1 MLYRGLERAVQS
13 LEVFFLKK
21 TCAYPENPLPSQS
34 AARCVCCVRL
44 SNYQKIFTMAVLQN
58 MWLRGAKK
66 KLGGTVLY
74 TQGGRTLQ
82 RELAPEVKNPKTP
95 AQMGQRVKW
104 ANLVAFYRAN
114 SGWMP
119 KAFENK
125 KATQS
130 DYNKFMSL
138 NAASSRIYL
147 TKEQA
152 RQGACV
158 VDSYRVS
165 DGTLQPVDIFPT
177 EQNWVTNI
185 YLTGLSKLDATTTV
199 AAFSTALLASN
210 AGLRSGDQLS
220 FIRVTQLFNNTTGIP
235 YVQVRAYELLINEQG
250 PGLLKDFWPIELI
263 GLGQEQETPALMVK
277 NNNKQGGFA
286 IIVSRTQGGRVLVSP
301 SQVTQVNMAAVINQ
315 YSSSAALTNAI
326 ASYGQGNEVFLD
338 SKGANEIGKMPTTL
352 SITAIANEN
361 ESIKVAVGGSGN
373 FHNNGWDGSL
383 NVIFNQDIT
392 GVVEKL
398 LVTVA
403 GSQFLDVTEGT
414 VTGNTVSFAASIYQ
428 DAEKQEE
435 YPVIVSVTISGVT
448 YSAQFTGEAT
458 SLT

>member
-1 MLYRGLERAVQS
+1 
-13 LEVFFLKK
+13 
-21 TCAYPENPLPSQS
+21 
-34 AARCVCCVRL
+34 
-44 SNYQKIFTMAVLQN
+44 MAVLQN

-114 SGWMP
+114 AGWMP

-138 NAASSRIYL
+138 NAANSRIYL

-177 EQNWVTNI
+177 EDNWVTNL
-185 YLTGLSKLDATTTV
+185 YLTGLDKLDETTTV
-199 AAFSTALLASN
+199 AAFSTALLSSN
-210 AGLRSGDQLS
+210 AGLRSGDQIS
-220 FIRVTQLFNNTTGIP
+220 FIRVTQLFNNTTDIP

-250 PGLLKDFWPIELI
+250 TGLVKDYWPIELI
-263 GLGQEQETPALMVK
+263 GLGEEQDTPALMVK

-301 SQVTQVNMAAVINQ
+301 SQITQVNMSAVINK
-315 YSSSAALTNAI
+315 YSSSTALQAAI
-326 ASYGQGNEVFLD
+326 DSYGRGDEVFLD
-338 SKGANEIGKMPTTL
+338 SKGASAIANNPTTL
-352 SITAIANEN
+352 SITGVR
-361 ESIKVAVGGSGN
+361 SGTGKVTAVPGGSLDLTDTDFSEG
-373 FHNNGWDGSL
+373 FT
-383 NVIFNQDIT
+383 VTFNQDIT
-392 GVVEKL
+392 GHVDTL
-398 LVTVA
+398 SVTVA
-403 GSQFLDVTEGT
+403 GSEIVTVQNPDTSANE
-414 VTGNTVSFAASIYQ
+414 VSIDTLESIESK
-428 DAEKQEE
+428 DTER
-435 YPVIVSVTISGVT
+435 PVVLVVTISGVR
-448 YSAQFTGEAT
+448 YEAT
-458 SLT
+458 FTVPSSTMS

>member
-1 MLYRGLERAVQS
+1 
-13 LEVFFLKK
+13 
-21 TCAYPENPLPSQS
+21 
-34 AARCVCCVRL
+34 
-44 SNYQKIFTMAVLQN
+44 MAVLQN

-114 SGWMP
+114 AGWMP

-138 NAASSRIYL
+138 NAANSRIYL

-158 VDSYRVS
+158 VDSYRMS
-165 DGTLQPVDIFPT
+165 DGTLQPVDIFPAAD
-177 EQNWVTNI
+177 NWVTNL
-185 YLTGLSKLDATTTV
+185 YLTGLDKLDATTTL
-199 AAFSTALLASN
+199 AAFSNALLSSN

-220 FIRVTQLFNNTTGIP
+220 FIRVTQLFNNTTDIP
-235 YVQVRAYELLINEQG
+235 YIQVRAYEMLINEQG
-250 PGLLKDFWPIELI
+250 TGLVKDYWPIELI
-263 GLGQEQETPALMVK
+263 GLGKEQETSALMVK

-301 SQVTQVNMAAVINQ
+301 SQITQVNMTDVINQ
-315 YSSSAALTNAI
+315 YSSSAALQASI
-326 ASYGQGNEVFLD
+326 DSYGRGDEVFLD
-338 SKGANEIGKMPTTL
+338 SKDANAIGNNPTTL
-352 SITAIANEN
+352 SITSVSSYNGVVTAVPGGELDMTQ
-361 ESIKVAVGGSGN
+361 EDFGEGIKVA
-373 FHNNGWDGSL
+373 
-383 NVIFNQDIT
+383 FNQDIT
-392 GVVEKL
+392 GNAESVSVSVEGNQPIDQTSPSINKNMVNVNAEL
-398 LVTVA
+398 KVTGADHDRSVKVTV
-403 GSQFLDVTEGT
+403 V
-414 VTGNTVSFAASIYQ
+414 
-428 DAEKQEE
+428 
-435 YPVIVSVTISGVT
+435 ISGVS
-448 YSAQFTGEAT
+448 YEASFTIP
-458 SLT
+458 SSSVS

>member
-1 MLYRGLERAVQS
+1 
-13 LEVFFLKK
+13 
-21 TCAYPENPLPSQS
+21 
-34 AARCVCCVRL
+34 
-44 SNYQKIFTMAVLQN
+44 

-104 ANLVAFYRAN
+104 SNLVAFYRAN
-114 SGWMP
+114 AGWMP
-119 KAFENK
+119 KAFESK

-138 NAASSRIYL
+138 NASSSRIYL

-177 EQNWVTNI
+177 EQNWVTNL
-185 YLTGLSKLDATTTV
+185 YLTGLDKLDATTTV

-220 FIRVTQLFNNTTGIP
+220 FIRVTQLFNNTTNIP

-250 PGLLKDFWPIELI
+250 PGLVKDFWPIELI
-263 GLGQEQETPALMVK
+263 ALGQEQETHALMVK

-301 SQVTQVNMAAVINQ
+301 SQVTQVNMAAVISQ
-315 YSSSAALTNAI
+315 YSSSTALQAAI
-326 ASYGQGNEVFLD
+326 DSYGSGDDVFLD
-338 SKGANEIGKMPTTL
+338 SKGANTIGQQPTTL
-352 SITAIANEN
+352 SITGVRSGTGI
-361 ESIKVAVGGSGN
+361 VTAVPGGELDLTDAD
-373 FHNNGWDGSL
+373 FNNGFE
-383 NVIFNQDIT
+383 VTFNQDIT
-392 GVVEKL
+392 GHVDELNTIIDGTQYVKSTNPDYEGNKVTLDALTPVQSASSARSLKVV
-398 LVTVA
+398 
-403 GSQFLDVTEGT
+403 
-414 VTGNTVSFAASIYQ
+414 
-428 DAEKQEE
+428 
-435 YPVIVSVTISGVT
+435 VTI
-448 YSAQFTGEAT
+448 TGARYEAT
-458 SLT
+458 FTIPSSSMS

>member
-1 MLYRGLERAVQS
+1 
-13 LEVFFLKK
+13 
-21 TCAYPENPLPSQS
+21 
-34 AARCVCCVRL
+34 
-44 SNYQKIFTMAVLQN
+44 MAVLQN

-104 ANLVAFYRAN
+104 SNLVAFYRAN
-114 SGWMP
+114 AGWMP

-125 KATQS
+125 KPTQS

-138 NAASSRIYL
+138 NASSSRIYL

-177 EQNWVTNI
+177 AKDWVTNL
-185 YLTGLSKLDATTTV
+185 YLTGLDKLDATTTV
-199 AAFSTALLASN
+199 AAFSNALLSSN

-220 FIRVTQLFNNTTGIP
+220 FIRVTQLFNNTTDMP
-235 YVQVRAYELLINEQG
+235 YIQVRAYELLINEQG

-263 GLGQEQETPALMVK
+263 ALGQEQETKALMVK

-301 SQVTQVNMAAVINQ
+301 SQITQVNMADVINQ
-315 YSSSAALTNAI
+315 YSSSAALQAAI
-326 ASYGQGNEVFLD
+326 DSYGRGDEVFLD
-338 SKGANEIGKMPTTL
+338 SKGANEIAKQPTTL
-352 SITAIANEN
+352 SITGLSSDRGGIT
-361 ESIKVAVGGSGN
+361 AVPGGEL
-373 FHNNGWDGSL
+373 DL
-383 NVIFNQDIT
+383 TNVGFETGMIVTFNQD
-392 GVVEKL
+392 
-398 LVTVA
+398 
-403 GSQFLDVTEGT
+403 
-414 VTGNTVSFAASIYQ
+414 VTGNATLGKVTINGT
-428 DAEKQEE
+428 ELERVTN
-435 YPVIVSVTISGVT
+435 PIVSGNTVRLATDFNIEAANQDRTGKVEIVISGVT
-448 YSAQFTGEAT
+448 YEAT
-458 SLT
+458 FTIPASSMS

>member
-1 MLYRGLERAVQS
+1 
-13 LEVFFLKK
+13 
-21 TCAYPENPLPSQS
+21 
-34 AARCVCCVRL
+34 
-44 SNYQKIFTMAVLQN
+44 MAVLQN

-114 SGWMP
+114 AGWMP

-125 KATQS
+125 KPTQS

-138 NAASSRIYL
+138 NAANSRIYL

-158 VDSYRVS
+158 VDSYRMS

-177 EQNWVTNI
+177 AQNWTTNL
-185 YLTGLSKLDATTTV
+185 YLTGLDKLDATTSV

-210 AGLRSGDQLS
+210 AGLRSGDQVS
-220 FIRVTQLFNNTTGIP
+220 FIRVTQLFNNTTDIP

-250 PGLLKDFWPIELI
+250 SGLLKDYWPIELI
-263 GLGQEQETPALMVK
+263 GLGEEQSTPALMVK

-286 IIVSRTQGGRVLVSP
+286 IIVSRTQAGRVLVSP
-301 SQVTQVNMAAVINQ
+301 SQITQVNMSDVINQ
-315 YSSSAALTNAI
+315 YSSRAALQAAI
-326 ASYGQGNEVFLD
+326 DSYGKGDEVFLD
-338 SKGANEIGKMPTTL
+338 SKGANAIGNNPTTL
-352 SITAIANEN
+352 SITAVRSYNGT
-361 ESIKVAVGGSGN
+361 VTGVPGGELDFTNGDFEEG
-373 FHNNGWDGSL
+373 FHVD
-383 NVIFNQDIT
+383 FNQDIT
-392 GVVEKL
+392 GNVTQAKMLVDGTEKFSDTSASATKNSVESNVNAKL
-398 LVTVA
+398 ETA
-403 GSQFLDVTEGT
+403 ATERA
-414 VTGNTVSFAASIYQ
+414 VR
-428 DAEKQEE
+428 
-435 YPVIVSVTISGVT
+435 IVVTIAGVD
-448 YSAQFTGEAT
+448 YEAAFTVP
-458 SLT
+458 SSSMS

>member
-1 MLYRGLERAVQS
+1 
-13 LEVFFLKK
+13 
-21 TCAYPENPLPSQS
+21 
-34 AARCVCCVRL
+34 
-44 SNYQKIFTMAVLQN
+44 

-114 SGWMP
+114 AGWMP

-138 NAASSRIYL
+138 NAANSRIYL

-177 EQNWVTNI
+177 EQNWVTNL
-185 YLTGLSKLDATTTV
+185 YLTGLDKLDATTSV
-199 AAFSTALLASN
+199 AAFSNALLSSN

-220 FIRVTQLFNNTTGIP
+220 FIRATQLFNNTTDIP
-235 YVQVRAYELLINEQG
+235 YVQVRAYELIINEQG
-250 PGLLKDFWPIELI
+250 SGLVKDFWPIELI
-263 GLGQEQETPALMVK
+263 GLGKEQDVAALMVK

-286 IIVSRTQGGRVLVSP
+286 IIVSRTQAGRVLVSP
-301 SQVTQVNMAAVINQ
+301 SQITQVNMAEVISQ
-315 YSSSAALTNAI
+315 YSSSAALQAAI
-326 ASYGQGNEVFLD
+326 DSYGQGDDVFLD
-338 SKGANEIGKMPTTL
+338 SKAANAIGQQPTTL
-352 SITAIANEN
+352 SITGIANED
-361 ESIKVAVGGSGN
+361 KTVQVAVGGSGN
-373 FHNNGWDGSL
+373 FHDSKWDSSFY
-383 NVIFNQDIT
+383 VVFNQDIT
-392 GVVEKL
+392 GNVERLKVTMGGREVVND
-398 LVTVA
+398 TA
-403 GSQFLDVTEGT
+403 GTKE
-414 VTGNTVSFAASIYQ
+414 GNTVRCDASLLQ
-428 DAEKQEE
+428 DTQVTES
-435 YPVIVSVTISGVT
+435 YPIVVTVTISGVNYT
-448 YSAQFTGEAT
+448 AQFTGEP
-458 SLT
+458 SSMS

>member
-1 MLYRGLERAVQS
+1 
-13 LEVFFLKK
+13 
-21 TCAYPENPLPSQS
+21 
-34 AARCVCCVRL
+34 
-44 SNYQKIFTMAVLQN
+44 

-138 NAASSRIYL
+138 NASSSRIYL

-165 DGTLQPVDIFPT
+165 DGTLQPVDIFPA
-177 EQNWVTNI
+177 EQNWVTNL
-185 YLTGLSKLDATTTV
+185 YLTGLDKLDATTTV
-199 AAFSTALLASN
+199 AAFSTALLSSN
-210 AGLRSGDQLS
+210 AGLRSGDQIS
-220 FIRVTQLFNNTTGIP
+220 FIRATQLFNNTTNIP
-235 YVQVRAYELLINEQG
+235 YVQVRAYELIINEQG
-250 PGLLKDFWPIELI
+250 AGLVKDFWPVELI
-263 GLGQEQETPALMVK
+263 ALSKVQETPALMVK

-286 IIVSRTQGGRVLVSP
+286 IIVSRTQAGRVLVSP
-301 SQVTQVNMAAVINQ
+301 SQVTQVNMAAVISQ
-315 YSSSAALTNAI
+315 YSSSEALQAAI
-326 ASYGQGNEVFLD
+326 DSYGQGDEVFLD
-338 SKGANEIGKMPTTL
+338 SKAANSIDKQPTTL
-352 SITAIANEN
+352 SITGLSSDTGKI
-361 ESIKVAVGGSGN
+361 SAVPGGNLDMTDTDFTEGMI
-373 FHNNGWDGSL
+373 
-383 NVIFNQDIT
+383 VTFNQD
-392 GVVEKL
+392 
-398 LVTVA
+398 
-403 GSQFLDVTEGT
+403 
-414 VTGNTVSFAASIYQ
+414 VTGNAEQARVTIDGQERATMSQPTVSGNTIEIATNLKLENADQ
-428 DAEKQEE
+428 VRTGKVE
-435 YPVIVSVTISGVT
+435 IVISGVT
-448 YSAQFTGEAT
+448 YEAT
-458 SLT
+458 FTVPSSSMS

>member
-1 MLYRGLERAVQS
+1 
-13 LEVFFLKK
+13 
-21 TCAYPENPLPSQS
+21 
-34 AARCVCCVRL
+34 
-44 SNYQKIFTMAVLQN
+44 MAVLQN

-114 SGWMP
+114 AGWMP

-138 NAASSRIYL
+138 NAANSRIYL

-177 EQNWVTNI
+177 EQNWVTNL
-185 YLTGLSKLDATTTV
+185 YLGDLADLDGTTAV
-199 AAFSTALLASN
+199 AEFSTALLSAN

-220 FIRVTQLFNNTTGIP
+220 FVRITQLFNNTTNIP
-235 YVQVRAYELLINEQG
+235 YVQVRAYELIINEQG
-250 PGLLKDFWPIELI
+250 SGLVSDYWPIELI
-263 GLGQEQETPALMVK
+263 GMGEEQEEPALMVK

-301 SQVTQVNMAAVINQ
+301 SQITQVNMGAVINQ
-315 YSSSAALTNAI
+315 YSSNATLQAAI
-326 ASYGQGNEVFLD
+326 DSYGRGDEVFLD
-338 SKGANEIGKMPTTL
+338 SKGANAIGQQPTTL
-352 SITAIANEN
+352 SIT
-361 ESIKVAVGGSGN
+361 SISSKNGKQTIVPGG
-373 FHNNGWDGSL
+373 
-383 NVIFNQDIT
+383 
-392 GVVEKL
+392 E
-398 LVTVA
+398 
-403 GSQFLDVTEGT
+403 LDVTSKDWDDGLIVNFNNEITGNVGEVIVNLGSKQIFKGNASSVNGASVTVNTKISTTEQVAEGT
-414 VTGNTVSFAASIYQ
+414 NFV
-428 DAEKQEE
+428 
-435 YPVIVSVTISGVT
+435 VIVDISGVS
-448 YSAQFTGEAT
+448 YNAGFTALP
-458 SLT
+458 SSMS

>member
-1 MLYRGLERAVQS
+1 
-13 LEVFFLKK
+13 
-21 TCAYPENPLPSQS
+21 
-34 AARCVCCVRL
+34 
-44 SNYQKIFTMAVLQN
+44 

-138 NAASSRIYL
+138 NASRSRIYL

-158 VDSYRVS
+158 VDSYQVS
-165 DGTLQPVDIFPT
+165 DGTLQPVDVFPT
-177 EQNWVTNI
+177 AQDWVTNL
-185 YLTGLSKLDATTTV
+185 YLTGLDKLDETTTL
-199 AAFSTALLASN
+199 AAFSSALLSSN
-210 AGLRSGDQLS
+210 AGLRSGDQIS
-220 FIRVTQLFNNTTGIP
+220 FIRVTQLFNNTTVIP
-235 YVQVRAYELLINEQG
+235 YVQVRAYELLINAQG
-250 PGLLKDFWPIELI
+250 SGLVKDYWPIELV
-263 GLGQEQETPALMVK
+263 GLGEEQGTPALMVN

-301 SQVTQVNMAAVINQ
+301 SQITQVNMAAVINQ
-315 YSSSAALTNAI
+315 YSSSAALADAI
-326 ASYGQGNEVFLD
+326 ASYGQGDEVFLD
-338 SKGANEIGKMPTTL
+338 SKGANAIGQLPTTL
-352 SITAIANEN
+352 SITAIANED

-373 FHNNGWDGSL
+373 FHNNAWDGTL

-392 GVVEKL
+392 GDVEQLK
-398 LVTVA
+398 VTMDGNEV
-403 GSQFLDVTEGT
+403 LNDTEGT
-414 VTGNTVSFAASIYQ
+414 VTGSTVTFAASIYQ
-428 DAEKQEE
+428 TGERQEE

-448 YSAQFTGEAT
+448 YSAQFTGEPS
-458 SLT
+458 SLS

>member
-1 MLYRGLERAVQS
+1 
-13 LEVFFLKK
+13 
-21 TCAYPENPLPSQS
+21 
-34 AARCVCCVRL
+34 
-44 SNYQKIFTMAVLQN
+44 

-114 SGWMP
+114 AGWMP

-138 NAASSRIYL
+138 NAANSRIYL

-165 DGTLQPVDIFPT
+165 DGTLQPVDIFPA
-177 EQNWVTNI
+177 EQNWVTNL
-185 YLTGLSKLDATTTV
+185 YMGDLADLDAETSVALLSKN
-199 AAFSTALLASN
+199 LLQSN

-220 FIRVTQLFNNTTGIP
+220 FIRVTQLLNNTTNIP
-235 YVQVRAYELLINEQG
+235 YVQVRAYELIINEQG
-250 PGLLKDFWPIELI
+250 TGLVGDYWPIEL
-263 GLGQEQETPALMVK
+263 LGMGEEQGESALMVK

-301 SQVTQVNMAAVINQ
+301 SQITQVNMGAIINQ
-315 YSSSAALTNAI
+315 YSSDGALNNAI
-326 ASYGQGNEVFLD
+326 LSYGQGDDVFLD
-338 SKGANEIGKMPTTL
+338 SKGANAIGQQPTTL
-352 SITAIANEN
+352 SIT
-361 ESIKVAVGGSGN
+361 SISSKNGAQTIVPGSDVDLASKDWDAGLVVNFNDNISGN
-373 FHNNGWDGSL
+373 VSEVKVNLASKSL
-383 NVIFNQDIT
+383 YKGAASSVQ
-392 GVVEKL
+392 GAS
-398 LVTVA
+398 VTVN
-403 GSQFLDVTEGT
+403 GKISTTETIVEGT
-414 VTGNTVSFAASIYQ
+414 SLVVN
-428 DAEKQEE
+428 
-435 YPVIVSVTISGVT
+435 VIVSGVA
-448 YSAQFTGEAT
+448 YNAAFNALPS

>member
-1 MLYRGLERAVQS
+1 
-13 LEVFFLKK
+13 
-21 TCAYPENPLPSQS
+21 
-34 AARCVCCVRL
+34 
-44 SNYQKIFTMAVLQN
+44 MAVLQN

-82 RELAPEVKNPKTP
+82 RELAPEIKNPKTP

-114 SGWMP
+114 AGWMP

-125 KATQS
+125 KPTQS

-138 NAASSRIYL
+138 NAANSRIYL

-177 EQNWVTNI
+177 EQNWVTNL
-185 YLTGLSKLDATTTV
+185 YLTGLDKLDATTTV

-220 FIRVTQLFNNTTGIP
+220 FIRVTQLFNNTTNIP
-235 YVQVRAYELLINEQG
+235 YVQVRAYELIINEQG
-250 PGLLKDFWPIELI
+250 PGLVKDFWPIELI
-263 GLGQEQETPALMVK
+263 GLGEEQETPDIMVK

-301 SQVTQVNMAAVINQ
+301 SQITQVNMTEVINQ
-315 YSSSAALTNAI
+315 YSSSTALQAAI
-326 ASYGQGNEVFLD
+326 DSYGSGDEVFLD
-338 SKGANEIGKMPTTL
+338 SKGANEIVQKPTTL
-352 SITAIANEN
+352 SITGL
-361 ESIKVAVGGSGN
+361 SS
-373 FHNNGWDGSL
+373 
-383 NVIFNQDIT
+383 IT
-392 GVVEKL
+392 GVVTAVPGGEL
-398 LVTVA
+398 DMTNADFEQGMIVTFN
-403 GSQFLDVTEGT
+403 QD
-414 VTGNTVSFAASIYQ
+414 VTGNATLGKVTINGVALESVNNPTIDGNKVRLATDLSV
-428 DAEKQEE
+428 EKANQERTGKVE
-435 YPVIVSVTISGVT
+435 VVISGVT
-448 YSAQFTGEAT
+448 YEAT
-458 SLT
+458 FTVPSSSMS

>member
-1 MLYRGLERAVQS
+1 
-13 LEVFFLKK
+13 
-21 TCAYPENPLPSQS
+21 
-34 AARCVCCVRL
+34 
-44 SNYQKIFTMAVLQN
+44 MAVLQN

-114 SGWMP
+114 AGWMP

-138 NAASSRIYL
+138 NASNSRIFL

-177 EQNWVTNI
+177 EQNWVTNL
-185 YLTGLSKLDATTTV
+185 YLTGLDKLDETTTL
-199 AAFSTALLASN
+199 AAFSNALLSSN

-220 FIRVTQLFNNTTGIP
+220 FIRVTQLFNNTTDIP
-235 YVQVRAYELLINEQG
+235 YVQVRAYEMIINEQG
-250 PGLLKDFWPIELI
+250 SGLLKDFWPIELI
-263 GLGQEQETPALMVK
+263 GLGEEQETPAIMVK

-301 SQVTQVNMAAVINQ
+301 SQVTQVNMSDVINQ
-315 YSSSAALTNAI
+315 YSSSAALQAAI
-326 ASYGQGNEVFLD
+326 DSYGRGDEVFLD
-338 SKGANEIGKMPTTL
+338 SKGASAIGNNPTTL
-352 SITAIANEN
+352 SITGVR
-361 ESIKVAVGGSGN
+361 SGTGKVTAVPGGDLDLTNSDFAEG
-373 FHNNGWDGSL
+373 FT
-383 NVIFNQDIT
+383 ITFNQDISGHVDGMSIT
-392 GVVEKL
+392 VGGQEIVNVKNPDTSANEVSIDAVEGVESNDTERPVV
-398 LVTVA
+398 LV
-403 GSQFLDVTEGT
+403 
-414 VTGNTVSFAASIYQ
+414 
-428 DAEKQEE
+428 
-435 YPVIVSVTISGVT
+435 VTISGVR
-448 YSAQFTGEAT
+448 YEAT
-458 SLT
+458 FTVPSSTLS

>member
-1 MLYRGLERAVQS
+1 
-13 LEVFFLKK
+13 
-21 TCAYPENPLPSQS
+21 
-34 AARCVCCVRL
+34 
-44 SNYQKIFTMAVLQN
+44 

-114 SGWMP
+114 AGWMP

-138 NAASSRIYL
+138 NAANSRIYL

-158 VDSYRVS
+158 VDSYRMS
-165 DGTLQPVDIFPT
+165 DGTLQPVDIFPAAD
-177 EQNWVTNI
+177 NWVTNL
-185 YLTGLSKLDATTTV
+185 YLTGLDKLDATTTL
-199 AAFSTALLASN
+199 AAFSNALLSSN

-220 FIRVTQLFNNTTGIP
+220 FIRVTQLFNNTTDIP
-235 YVQVRAYELLINEQG
+235 YIQVRAYEMLINEQG
-250 PGLLKDFWPIELI
+250 TGLVKDYWPIELI
-263 GLGQEQETPALMVK
+263 GLGKEQETSALMVK

-301 SQVTQVNMAAVINQ
+301 SQITQVNMTDVINQ
-315 YSSSAALTNAI
+315 YSSSAALQASI
-326 ASYGQGNEVFLD
+326 DSYGRGDEVFLD
-338 SKGANEIGKMPTTL
+338 SKDANAIGNNPTTL
-352 SITAIANEN
+352 SITSVSSYNGVVTAVPGGELDMTQ
-361 ESIKVAVGGSGN
+361 EDFGEGIKVA
-373 FHNNGWDGSL
+373 
-383 NVIFNQDIT
+383 FNQDIT
-392 GVVEKL
+392 GNAESVSVSVEGNQPIDQTSPSINKNMVNVNAEL
-398 LVTVA
+398 KVTGADHDRSVKVTV
-403 GSQFLDVTEGT
+403 V
-414 VTGNTVSFAASIYQ
+414 
-428 DAEKQEE
+428 
-435 YPVIVSVTISGVT
+435 ISGVS
-448 YSAQFTGEAT
+448 YEASFTIP
-458 SLT
+458 SSSVS

>member
-1 MLYRGLERAVQS
+1 
-13 LEVFFLKK
+13 
-21 TCAYPENPLPSQS
+21 
-34 AARCVCCVRL
+34 
-44 SNYQKIFTMAVLQN
+44 MAVLQN

-114 SGWMP
+114 AGWMP

-138 NAASSRIYL
+138 NAANSRIYL

-185 YLTGLSKLDATTTV
+185 YLTGLDKLDETTTL
-199 AAFSTALLASN
+199 AAFSKALLSSN

-220 FIRVTQLFNNTTGIP
+220 FIRATQLYNNTTDVP
-235 YVQVRAYELLINEQG
+235 YIQVRAYELLINEQG
-250 PGLLKDFWPIELI
+250 PGLLKDFWPVELI
-263 GLGQEQETPALMVK
+263 GLGEEQETPALMIK

-301 SQVTQVNMAAVINQ
+301 SQVTQVNMADVINK
-315 YSSSAALTNAI
+315 YSSNAALQAAI
-326 ASYGQGNEVFLD
+326 DSYGRGDEVFLD
-338 SKGANEIGKMPTTL
+338 SKGASAIGNNPTTL
-352 SITAIANEN
+352 SMT
-361 ESIKVAVGGSGN
+361 SISSGSGIVSAVPGGRVDMSGADWD
-373 FHNNGWDGSL
+373 NGM
-383 NVIFNQDIT
+383 NITFNQDIVGDVT
-392 GVVEKL
+392 LVKITRGSKSLYNSSPTDVAGAVVSAESAMRYTDPTTDTTPLIVEVTIGGVV
-398 LVTVA
+398 
-403 GSQFLDVTEGT
+403 
-414 VTGNTVSFAASIYQ
+414 
-428 DAEKQEE
+428 
-435 YPVIVSVTISGVT
+435 
-448 YSAQFTGEAT
+448 YSASFTVDAT
-458 SLT
+458 SLG

>member
-1 MLYRGLERAVQS
+1 
-13 LEVFFLKK
+13 
-21 TCAYPENPLPSQS
+21 
-34 AARCVCCVRL
+34 
-44 SNYQKIFTMAVLQN
+44 MAVLQN

-114 SGWMP
+114 ASWMP

-138 NAASSRIYL
+138 NASSSRIYL

-165 DGTLQPVDIFPT
+165 DGTLQPVEILPDRDNWATNLYLGDLVDIDET
-177 EQNWVTNI
+177 TSV
-185 YLTGLSKLDATTTV
+185 AT
-199 AAFSTALLASN
+199 FSTALLSSN

-220 FIRVTQLFNNTTGIP
+220 FVRVTQLFNNTTDIP
-235 YVQVRAYELLINEQG
+235 YIQVRAYEMLINEQG
-250 PGLLKDFWPIELI
+250 TGLLKDFWPIDLI
-263 GLGQEQETPALMVK
+263 GLGELHGESALEVI
-277 NNNKQGGFA
+277 NNDKQGGFA

-301 SQVTQVNMAAVINQ
+301 SQITQVNMSEVINQ
-315 YSSSAALTNAI
+315 YSSSAALQAAI
-326 ASYGQGNEVFLD
+326 DSYGSGDEVFLD
-338 SKGANEIGKMPTTL
+338 SKGASAIVQKPTTL
-352 SITAIANEN
+352 SIT
-361 ESIKVAVGGSGN
+361 SISSGGNKISSVPGSNIDMADADWNNGMKITFNQNISGN
-373 FHNNGWDGSL
+373 VEL
-383 NVIFNQDIT
+383 VKIT
-392 GVVEKL
+392 RGAEQIYN
-398 LVTVA
+398 TTPTE
-403 GSQFLDVTEGT
+403 TEGAV
-414 VTGNTVSFAASIYQ
+414 VTARANMRFTTTTTETTTLKV
-428 DAEKQEE
+428 E
-435 YPVIVSVTISGVT
+435 VTISGVVF
-448 YSAQFTGEAT
+448 SASFTVDAT
-458 SLT
+458 SIA

>member
-1 MLYRGLERAVQS
+1 
-13 LEVFFLKK
+13 
-21 TCAYPENPLPSQS
+21 
-34 AARCVCCVRL
+34 
-44 SNYQKIFTMAVLQN
+44 MAVLQN

-114 SGWMP
+114 AGWMP

-165 DGTLQPVDIFPT
+165 DGSLQPVDIFPT

-220 FIRVTQLFNNTTGIP
+220 FVRVTQLFNNTTNIP

-263 GLGQEQETPALMVK
+263 GLGKEQETPALMVK

-301 SQVTQVNMAAVINQ
+301 SQVTQVNMAAVISQ
-315 YSSSAALTNAI
+315 YSSSAALQAAI
-326 ASYGQGNEVFLD
+326 DSYGQGDEVFLD
-338 SKGANEIGKMPTTL
+338 SKGANAIGQQPTTL
-352 SITAIANEN
+352 SITGISGPEEN
-361 ESIKVAVGGSGN
+361 AVTIAVGGQVELAKSG
-373 FHNNGWDGSL
+373 FSRSGL
-383 NVIFNQDIT
+383 IYFNQVPT
-392 GVVEKL
+392 GNPEQVK
-398 LVTVA
+398 VTV
-403 GSQFLDVTEGT
+403 
-414 VTGNTVSFAASIYQ
+414 GNTVIVTDSEPTYEAGTPPCILSDTPWVAPSQ
-428 DAEKQEE
+428 AQTGEKIKVE
-435 YPVIVSVTISGVT
+435 VTISGVVYAAEFIYESGT
-448 YSAQFTGEAT
+448 IS
-458 SLT
+458 

>member
-1 MLYRGLERAVQS
+1 
-13 LEVFFLKK
+13 
-21 TCAYPENPLPSQS
+21 
-34 AARCVCCVRL
+34 
-44 SNYQKIFTMAVLQN
+44 MAVLQN

-114 SGWMP
+114 ASWMP

-125 KATQS
+125 KPTQS

-138 NAASSRIYL
+138 NAANSRIYL

-177 EQNWVTNI
+177 EANWVTNL
-185 YLTGLSKLDATTTV
+185 YLTGLDKLDATTTV

-220 FIRVTQLFNNTTGIP
+220 FIRATQLFNNTTGIP
-235 YVQVRAYELLINEQG
+235 YIQVRAYELLINEQG
-250 PGLLKDFWPIELI
+250 PGLLKDFWPVELI
-263 GLGQEQETPALMVK
+263 GLGQQQETPALMVK

-301 SQVTQVNMAAVINQ
+301 SQITQVNMADVINQ
-315 YSSSAALTNAI
+315 YSSSAALQAAI
-326 ASYGQGNEVFLD
+326 DSYGQGDEVFLD
-338 SKGANEIGKMPTTL
+338 SKAANAIGQQPTTL
-352 SITAIANEN
+352 SITAIANED
-361 ESIKVAVGGSGN
+361 KTVQVAVGGTGN
-373 FHNNGWDGSL
+373 FHDSKWDSSFYI
-383 NVIFNQDIT
+383 IFNQDIT
-392 GVVEKL
+392 GNVERLKVTMGGSEVVNI
-398 LVTVA
+398 
-403 GSQFLDVTEGT
+403 TEGT
-414 VTGNTVSFAASIYQ
+414 KQGNTVRCDASILQ
-428 DAEKQEE
+428 DSQKTES
-435 YPVIVSVTISGVT
+435 YPVVVEVTISGVS
-448 YSAQFTGEAT
+448 YKAQFTGQPST
-458 SLT
+458 MS

>member
-1 MLYRGLERAVQS
+1 
-13 LEVFFLKK
+13 
-21 TCAYPENPLPSQS
+21 
-34 AARCVCCVRL
+34 
-44 SNYQKIFTMAVLQN
+44 

-138 NAASSRIYL
+138 NAANSRIYL

-177 EQNWVTNI
+177 ENNWATNI
-185 YLTGLSKLDATTTV
+185 YLTGLDKLDATTTV
-199 AAFSTALLASN
+199 AAFSTALLSSN

-220 FIRVTQLFNNTTGIP
+220 FIRVTQLFNNTTDIP
-235 YVQVRAYELLINEQG
+235 YIQVRAYELLINEQG
-250 PGLLKDFWPIELI
+250 GGLVKDFWPIELI
-263 GLGQEQETPALMVK
+263 GLDEVQDTPALMVK

-301 SQVTQVNMAAVINQ
+301 SQITQVNMTAVIDE
-315 YSSSAALTNAI
+315 YSNSDTLIAAI
-326 ASYGQGNEVFLD
+326 DSYGRGDEVFLD
-338 SKGANEIGKMPTTL
+338 SKGATAIENKKTTL
-352 SITAIANEN
+352 SITEVRSIANVVN
-361 ESIKVAVGGSGN
+361 AVPGGELDMTDDDFKSG
-373 FHNNGWDGSL
+373 FIVS
-383 NVIFNQDIT
+383 FNQNIIGNVEQVKVYVDGNST
-392 GVVEKL
+392 FTDTAPQGSESTVYTTKDAHVQEADVVR
-398 LVTVA
+398 TA
-403 GSQFLDVTEGT
+403 R
-414 VTGNTVSFAASIYQ
+414 
-428 DAEKQEE
+428 
-435 YPVIVSVTISGVT
+435 IVVTISGVE
-448 YSAQFTGEAT
+448 YEASFTIPSST
-458 SLT
+458 MS

>member
-1 MLYRGLERAVQS
+1 
-13 LEVFFLKK
+13 
-21 TCAYPENPLPSQS
+21 
-34 AARCVCCVRL
+34 
-44 SNYQKIFTMAVLQN
+44 MAVLQN

-82 RELAPEVKNPKTP
+82 RELAPEIKNPKTP

-138 NAASSRIYL
+138 NASSSRIYL

-177 EQNWVTNI
+177 VKDWTTNL
-185 YLTGLSKLDATTTV
+185 YLTGLDKLDATTTV

-220 FIRVTQLFNNTTGIP
+220 FIRVTQLFNNTTNIP
-235 YVQVRAYELLINEQG
+235 YIQVRAYELLINEQG
-250 PGLLKDFWPIELI
+250 TGLVKDFWPIELI

-301 SQVTQVNMAAVINQ
+301 SQVTQVNMADVINQ
-315 YSSSAALTNAI
+315 YSSSAALQAAI
-326 ASYGQGNEVFLD
+326 DSYGRGDDVFLD
-338 SKGANEIGKMPTTL
+338 SKDANAIGKQPTTL
-352 SITAIANEN
+352 SITGLSSDTGI
-361 ESIKVAVGGSGN
+361 VTAVPGGDLDMTNADFTEGMI
-373 FHNNGWDGSL
+373 
-383 NVIFNQDIT
+383 VTFNQD
-392 GVVEKL
+392 
-398 LVTVA
+398 
-403 GSQFLDVTEGT
+403 
-414 VTGNTVSFAASIYQ
+414 VTGNVSQAKVTIDGQERATMTEPTVSGATVEIATNLKMDAADHSRTGKV
-428 DAEKQEE
+428 E
-435 YPVIVSVTISGVT
+435 VTISGVT
-448 YSAQFTGEAT
+448 YEAT
-458 SLT
+458 FTIPSSSVS

>member
-1 MLYRGLERAVQS
+1 
-13 LEVFFLKK
+13 
-21 TCAYPENPLPSQS
+21 
-34 AARCVCCVRL
+34 
-44 SNYQKIFTMAVLQN
+44 MAVLQN

-114 SGWMP
+114 AGWMP

-138 NAASSRIYL
+138 NAANSRIYL

-177 EQNWVTNI
+177 ENNWVTNL
-185 YLTGLSKLDATTTV
+185 YLTGLDKLDATTTV

-220 FIRVTQLFNNTTGIP
+220 FIRITQLNNNTTGIP

-263 GLGQEQETPALMVK
+263 GLGEEQETPAIMVK

-286 IIVSRTQGGRVLVSP
+286 LIVSRTQGGRVLVSP
-301 SQVTQVNMAAVINQ
+301 SQVTQVNMSAIINQ
-315 YSSSAALTNAI
+315 YSSSAALQAAI
-326 ASYGQGNEVFLD
+326 DSYGQGDEIFLD
-338 SKGANEIGKMPTTL
+338 SKGANAIGKQPTTL
-352 SITAIANEN
+352 SITGISGGAENAPIIAT
-361 ESIKVAVGGSGN
+361 GGEVELKAPAFADRGK
-373 FHNNGWDGSL
+373 
-383 NVIFNQDIT
+383 IYFNQ
-392 GVVEKL
+392 E
-398 LVTVA
+398 
-403 GSQFLDVTEGT
+403 
-414 VTGNTVSFAASIYQ
+414 VTGTPELV
-428 DAEKQEE
+428 K
-435 YPVIVSVTISGVT
+435 VIVGQTVLVNDSSPSWETGSKPHYVLSDQAWVAPTSAQSGEKIRVEVTISGVV
-448 YSAQFTGEAT
+448 YSADFVYESGTI
-458 SLT
+458 S

>member
-1 MLYRGLERAVQS
+1 
-13 LEVFFLKK
+13 
-21 TCAYPENPLPSQS
+21 
-34 AARCVCCVRL
+34 
-44 SNYQKIFTMAVLQN
+44 MAVLQN

-138 NAASSRIYL
+138 NAANSRIFL

-177 EQNWVTNI
+177 AKDWVTNI
-185 YLTGLSKLDATTTV
+185 YLTGLDKLDATTTV
-199 AAFSTALLASN
+199 AAFSTALLANN

-220 FIRVTQLFNNTTGIP
+220 FIRVTQLFNNTTNIP

-315 YSSSAALTNAI
+315 YSSSAALQAAI
-326 ASYGQGNEVFLD
+326 DSYGQGDEVFLD
-338 SKGANEIGKMPTTL
+338 SKVANEIGKMPTTL

-361 ESIKVAVGGSGN
+361 ENIKVAVGGSAN

-383 NVIFNQDIT
+383 NVIFNQNIT

>member
-1 MLYRGLERAVQS
+1 
-13 LEVFFLKK
+13 
-21 TCAYPENPLPSQS
+21 
-34 AARCVCCVRL
+34 
-44 SNYQKIFTMAVLQN
+44 

-114 SGWMP
+114 AGWMP

-138 NAASSRIYL
+138 NASRSRIYL

-158 VDSYRVS
+158 VDSYQVS
-165 DGTLQPVDIFPT
+165 DGSLQPVDIFPSA
-177 EQNWVTNI
+177 QDWVTNL
-185 YLTGLSKLDATTTV
+185 YLTGLDKLDATTSV

-220 FIRVTQLFNNTTGIP
+220 FIRATQLFNNTTDIP

-250 PGLLKDFWPIELI
+250 GGLVKDFWPVELI
-263 GLGQEQETPALMVK
+263 ALGQLQDTPALMVK

-286 IIVSRTQGGRVLVSP
+286 LIVSRTQGGRVLVSP
-301 SQVTQVNMAAVINQ
+301 SQVTQVNMADVINQ
-315 YSSSAALTNAI
+315 YSSSAALQAAI
-326 ASYGQGNEVFLD
+326 DSYGQGDEVFLD
-338 SKGANEIGKMPTTL
+338 SKGANAIGQQPTTL
-352 SITAIANEN
+352 SITEIRSFDGTLSVVAGGANDFADT
-361 ESIKVAVGGSGN
+361 KWA
-373 FHNNGWDGSL
+373 DGVQ
-383 NVIFNQDIT
+383 VIFNQNLK
-392 GVVEKL
+392 GNVE
-398 LVTVA
+398 LV
-403 GSQFLDVTEGT
+403 
-414 VTGNTVSFAASIYQ
+414 
-428 DAEKQEE
+428 K
-435 YPVIVSVTISGVT
+435 VTINNNDTASSAPSSVKGNAVIAEYNLYQASGVT
-448 YSAQFTGEAT
+448 ESSPMKVEVTIEGVTYVANFTREPT

>member
-1 MLYRGLERAVQS
+1 
-13 LEVFFLKK
+13 
-21 TCAYPENPLPSQS
+21 
-34 AARCVCCVRL
+34 
-44 SNYQKIFTMAVLQN
+44 MAVLQN

-114 SGWMP
+114 ASWMP

-138 NAASSRIYL
+138 NAANSRIYL

-177 EQNWVTNI
+177 EQNWVTNL
-185 YLTGLSKLDATTTV
+185 YLTGLDKLDATTTV

-220 FIRVTQLFNNTTGIP
+220 FIRVTQLFNNTTDIP

-250 PGLLKDFWPIELI
+250 GGLVKDFWPIELI

-301 SQVTQVNMAAVINQ
+301 SQVTQVNMSDVINQ
-315 YSSSAALTNAI
+315 YSSSAALQAAI
-326 ASYGQGNEVFLD
+326 DSYGRGDEVFLD
-338 SKGANEIGKMPTTL
+338 NKDANAIGQHPTTL
-352 SITAIANEN
+352 SITGL
-361 ESIKVAVGGSGN
+361 SSDKGVVTAVPGGEL
-373 FHNNGWDGSL
+373 DL
-383 NVIFNQDIT
+383 TNVDFETGMIVTFNQD
-392 GVVEKL
+392 
-398 LVTVA
+398 
-403 GSQFLDVTEGT
+403 
-414 VTGNTVSFAASIYQ
+414 VTGNATLGKVTINGTELERVSN
-428 DAEKQEE
+428 
-435 YPVIVSVTISGVT
+435 PIVSGNTVRLATDFNIETANQERTGKVEIVISGVT
-448 YSAQFTGEAT
+448 YEAT
-458 SLT
+458 FTVPSSSMS

>member
-1 MLYRGLERAVQS
+1 
-13 LEVFFLKK
+13 
-21 TCAYPENPLPSQS
+21 
-34 AARCVCCVRL
+34 
-44 SNYQKIFTMAVLQN
+44 

-114 SGWMP
+114 ASWMP

-138 NAASSRIYL
+138 NASSSRIYL

-177 EQNWVTNI
+177 EQNWVTNL
-185 YLTGLSKLDATTTV
+185 YLTGLNKLDATTTV
-199 AAFSTALLASN
+199 AAFSTALLSSN

-220 FIRVTQLFNNTTGIP
+220 FIRVTQLFNNTTDIP

-250 PGLLKDFWPIELI
+250 TGLLKDFWPIELI
-263 GLGQEQETPALMVK
+263 GLGAEQETPALMVK

-286 IIVSRTQGGRVLVSP
+286 LIVSRTQGGRVLVSP
-301 SQVTQVNMAAVINQ
+301 SQITQVNMADVINQ
-315 YSSSAALTNAI
+315 YSSSAALQAAI
-326 ASYGQGNEVFLD
+326 DSYGRGDDVFLD
-338 SKGANEIGKMPTTL
+338 SKDANAIGNNPTTL
-352 SITAIANEN
+352 SITSVTSYGGVVTAVPGGELDMTQADFE
-361 ESIKVAVGGSGN
+361 EGIK
-373 FHNNGWDGSL
+373 
-383 NVIFNQDIT
+383 VIFNQDIT
-392 GVVEKL
+392 GNAESATVSVEGNDPVVQSSPSVNKNVVNLSTELKVTGADHDRSVK
-398 LVTVA
+398 VTV
-403 GSQFLDVTEGT
+403 V
-414 VTGNTVSFAASIYQ
+414 
-428 DAEKQEE
+428 
-435 YPVIVSVTISGVT
+435 ISGVS
-448 YSAQFTGEAT
+448 YEASFTIP
-458 SLT
+458 SSSVS

>member
-1 MLYRGLERAVQS
+1 
-13 LEVFFLKK
+13 
-21 TCAYPENPLPSQS
+21 
-34 AARCVCCVRL
+34 
-44 SNYQKIFTMAVLQN
+44 MAVLQN

-114 SGWMP
+114 AGWMP

-138 NAASSRIYL
+138 NAANSRIYL

-165 DGTLQPVDIFPT
+165 DGTLQPVDVFPT
-177 EQNWVTNI
+177 EANWVTNI
-185 YLTGLSKLDATTTV
+185 YLTGLDKLDATTTV

-263 GLGQEQETPALMVK
+263 GLGKEQETPALMVK

-315 YSSSAALTNAI
+315 YSSSAALQAAI
-326 ASYGQGNEVFLD
+326 DSYGQGDEVFLD
-338 SKGANEIGKMPTTL
+338 SKVANEIGKMPTTL

-383 NVIFNQDIT
+383 NVIFNQNIT

-448 YSAQFTGEAT
+448 YTAQFTGEAT

>member
-1 MLYRGLERAVQS
+1 
-13 LEVFFLKK
+13 
-21 TCAYPENPLPSQS
+21 
-34 AARCVCCVRL
+34 
-44 SNYQKIFTMAVLQN
+44 MAVLQN

-82 RELAPEVKNPKTP
+82 RELAPEIKNPKTP

-114 SGWMP
+114 ASWMP

-138 NAASSRIYL
+138 NASSSRIYL

-165 DGTLQPVDIFPT
+165 DGTLQPVDIFPA
-177 EQNWVTNI
+177 ENNWVTNL
-185 YLTGLSKLDATTTV
+185 YLTGLDKLDETTTL
-199 AAFSTALLASN
+199 AAFSNALLSSN

-220 FIRVTQLFNNTTGIP
+220 FIRVTQLFNNTTDIP

-250 PGLLKDFWPIELI
+250 TGLLKDFWPVELI
-263 GLGQEQETPALMVK
+263 GLGEEQETPALMVK

-301 SQVTQVNMAAVINQ
+301 SQITQVNMAAVINQ
-315 YSSSAALTNAI
+315 YSSSAALQAAI
-326 ASYGQGNEVFLD
+326 DSYGRGDEVFLD
-338 SKGANEIGKMPTTL
+338 SKGASAIGQQPTTL
-352 SITAIANEN
+352 SIT
-361 ESIKVAVGGSGN
+361 SISSGGGLVDAVTGGNIDMSGADWD
-373 FHNNGWDGSL
+373 NGMLIG
-383 NVIFNQDIT
+383 FNQDIV
-392 GVVEKL
+392 G
-398 LVTVA
+398 
-403 GSQFLDVTEGT
+403 DVTLVKITRGSKSLYNST
-414 VTGNTVSFAASIYQ
+414 PTDVTGALISVESAMRYTDSTTETTPLMV
-428 DAEKQEE
+428 E
-435 YPVIVSVTISGVT
+435 VTISGVV
-448 YSAQFTGEAT
+448 YSASFTVDAT
-458 SLT
+458 SLG

>member
-1 MLYRGLERAVQS
+1 
-13 LEVFFLKK
+13 
-21 TCAYPENPLPSQS
+21 
-34 AARCVCCVRL
+34 
-44 SNYQKIFTMAVLQN
+44 MAVLQN

-114 SGWMP
+114 AGWMP

-138 NAASSRIYL
+138 NAANSRIYL

-177 EQNWVTNI
+177 EQNWVTNLYI
-185 YLTGLSKLDATTTV
+185 TGLDKLDATTTV

-210 AGLRSGDQLS
+210 AGLRSGDQIS
-220 FIRVTQLFNNTTGIP
+220 FIRVTQLFNNTTDIP

-250 PGLLKDFWPIELI
+250 TGLVKDFWPIELI
-263 GLGQEQETPALMVK
+263 GLDQEQETPALMVK
-277 NNNKQGGFA
+277 NNDKQGGFA

-301 SQVTQVNMAAVINQ
+301 SQITQVNMDDVINQ
-315 YSSSAALTNAI
+315 YSSSAALAEAI
-326 ASYGQGNEVFLD
+326 DSYGKGDEVFLD
-338 SKGANEIGKMPTTL
+338 SKAANANAMQPTTL
-352 SITAIANEN
+352 SITGVSSATGKVTAVPGGELDLTDTDFTNGFKVTFNEEITGKVELIAM
-361 ESIKVAVGGSGN
+361 SVGG
-373 FHNNGWDGSL
+373 DKIV
-383 NVIFNQDIT
+383 NVVYPVTSANQ
-392 GVVEKL
+392 
-398 LVTVA
+398 VTVE
-403 GSQFLDVTEGT
+403 SVEPIE
-414 VTGNTVSFAASIYQ
+414 SAAEVRT
-428 DAEKQEE
+428 AE
-435 YPVIVSVTISGVT
+435 VVVTISGVNYKAT
-448 YSAQFTGEAT
+448 FTVP
-458 SLT
+458 SSSMS

>member
-1 MLYRGLERAVQS
+1 
-13 LEVFFLKK
+13 
-21 TCAYPENPLPSQS
+21 
-34 AARCVCCVRL
+34 
-44 SNYQKIFTMAVLQN
+44 MAVLQN

-104 ANLVAFYRAN
+104 SNLVAFYRAN
-114 SGWMP
+114 AGWMP

-125 KATQS
+125 KPTQS

-138 NAASSRIYL
+138 NAANSRIYL

-177 EQNWVTNI
+177 AQNWTTNL
-185 YLTGLSKLDATTTV
+185 YLTGLDKLDGTTTL
-199 AAFSTALLASN
+199 AAFSNALLSSN

-220 FIRVTQLFNNTTGIP
+220 FIRVTQLFNNTTDIP
-235 YVQVRAYELLINEQG
+235 YIQVRAYELLIDEQG
-250 PGLLKDFWPIELI
+250 PGLVKDFWPIELI
-263 GLGQEQETPALMVK
+263 GLGAEQETKALMVK

-301 SQVTQVNMAAVINQ
+301 SQITQVNMADVINQ
-315 YSSSAALTNAI
+315 YSSSAALQAAI
-326 ASYGQGNEVFLD
+326 ESYGRGNEVFLD
-338 SKGANEIGKMPTTL
+338 NKAASTIGNNPTTL
-352 SITAIANEN
+352 SIT
-361 ESIKVAVGGSGN
+361 SVSSGTGKVTAVPG
-373 FHNNGWDGSL
+373 GSL
-383 NVIFNQDIT
+383 NLTDTDFSNGFKIAFNQDIS
-392 GVVEKL
+392 GHVDSVN
-398 LVTVA
+398 VTLSGQDTVSMTNPTFSA
-403 GSQFLDVTEGT
+403 NEVTIDEFEAVQSANTERT
-414 VTGNTVSFAASIYQ
+414 VTFV
-428 DAEKQEE
+428 
-435 YPVIVSVTISGVT
+435 VTISGVN
-448 YSAQFTGEAT
+448 YEASFTIP
-458 SLT
+458 SSSMS

>member
-1 MLYRGLERAVQS
+1 
-13 LEVFFLKK
+13 
-21 TCAYPENPLPSQS
+21 
-34 AARCVCCVRL
+34 
-44 SNYQKIFTMAVLQN
+44 

-114 SGWMP
+114 AGWMP

-138 NAASSRIYL
+138 NAANSRIYL

-177 EQNWVTNI
+177 TQNWVTNL
-185 YLTGLSKLDATTTV
+185 YLTGLDKLDATTTV
-199 AAFSTALLASN
+199 AALSNALLTSN

-220 FIRVTQLFNNTTGIP
+220 FIRVTQLFNNTTDIP
-235 YVQVRAYELLINEQG
+235 YIQVRAYELLINEQG
-250 PGLLKDFWPIELI
+250 PGLVKDFWPIELI
-263 GLGQEQETPALMVK
+263 ALGQEQETKALMVK

-301 SQVTQVNMAAVINQ
+301 SQITQVNMADVINK
-315 YSSSAALTNAI
+315 YSSSAALQEAI
-326 ASYGQGNEVFLD
+326 DSYGRGDEVFLD
-338 SKGANEIGKMPTTL
+338 SKDANAIGQQPTTL
-352 SITAIANEN
+352 SITGV
-361 ESIKVAVGGSGN
+361 SSGTSKVSAVPGGELDLTDTDFNTGFNVTFNQNISGN
-373 FHNNGWDGSL
+373 VESL
-383 NVIFNQDIT
+383 KVTIAGNKYTDAVNPDFEGNSVTLDSFQPVESADT
-392 GVVEKL
+392 ARTVV
-398 LVTVA
+398 VV
-403 GSQFLDVTEGT
+403 
-414 VTGNTVSFAASIYQ
+414 
-428 DAEKQEE
+428 
-435 YPVIVSVTISGVT
+435 VTISGVG
-448 YSAQFTGEAT
+448 YEAT
-458 SLT
+458 FTIPSATMS